1 MTLLMIVWMIDKT
14 ILDKQWRIRHLYKI
28 VDKMWHTV
36 TFSPNISQDIMMK
49 AKNESKKARWWVC
62 RLLELKG
69 RQLWAT
75 TYELIDWLDDCIFLR
90 NQTIIIAAH
99 KIEKMKD
106 FFQKVKYAYDNM
118 PDGIYD
124 EKVPWWIW
132 RKPKPQFNNVNELYF
147 PENNSK
153 IKITL
158 DTRSWTPTRLHI
170 TELAFK
176 EWADEMMAGTLPSVP
191 ASAPITIE
199 TTANGIWWYFYNIWQ
214 KNYWKPYW
222 EWSFDCLFIP
232 WYTDPLYVSDKLSE
246 LPREFEYIKSIKHNW
261 EYLSQRQINRY
272 CERIEELGRMVKQEF
287 PSFPE
292 EAFLTSWNPV
302 FNIEIVKNKSKPN
315 YIEDETYKDLRWY
328 NKDSTRK
335 AIYWVDTA
343 EWWVKWDYSVVTVR
357 DHQTMW
363 LLACYRWHIPPDA
376 LCEVID
382 KINKVFSKCK
392 IGIEK
397 NNTWLATIIKSEEYK
412 RYKDVYKEKILD
424 EITMRTTDKVWWTTS
439 SKTRPLMISEYEEAI
454 RTEIIKEIDDRQ
466 ESELYTFVYNEK
478 NKAEALEW
486 CHDDMI
492 MADAICYQ
500 MRNERIWLVDVSP
513 VVSPWNKSFI
523 SVWELED
530 DINAR
535 YAHLYK

>member
-1 MTLLMIVWMIDKT
+1 MTLHLTVWMEQT
-14 ILDKQWRIRHLYKI
+14 LLDKQRRIRHLYKI
-28 VDKMWHTV
+28 VDKLWQTIV
-36 TFSPNISQDIMMK
+36 FRPNKSQDIMMN
-49 AKNESKKARWWVC
+49 AKMDSKKARWWVT

-75 TYELIDWLDDCIFLR
+75 TYEIIDWLDDCLFKS
-90 NQTIIIAAH
+90 NQTIVISAH
-99 KIEKMKD
+99 KIDKMKD
-106 FFQKVKYAYDNM
+106 FFQKAKYAYDNI
-118 PDGIYD
+118 PEAIKD
-124 EKVPWWIW
+124 ERVPWWV
-132 RKPKPQFNNVNELYF
+132 RHKPKPQYNNVNELYF

-176 EWADEMMAGTLPSVP
+176 EWAEEMMAGTLPSVP
-191 ASAPITIE
+191 ATAPITIE
-199 TTANGIWWYFYNIWQ
+199 TTANWIGWYFYDLWT

-222 EWSFDCLFIP
+222 EWAFDCLFIP
-232 WYTDPLYVSDKLSE
+232 RFTDLNYVSDKEWE
-246 LPREFEYIKSIKHNW
+246 LPKEFEYLNNIEHEWAK
-261 EYLSQRQINRY
+261 LSQKQINRY
-272 CERIEELGRMVKQEF
+272 CEKIEELWRTVKQEF

-292 EAFLTSWNPV
+292 EAFLTSGNPV
-302 FNIEIVKNKSKPN
+302 FNIEIVQSKSHPKF
-315 YIEDETYKDLRWY
+315 IEDEIYKDLRWY
-328 NKDSTRK
+328 NKDPSRK

-343 EWWVKWDYSVVTVR
+343 EWWIKWDYSVVTVR

-392 IGIEK
+392 IWIEK
-397 NNTWLATIIKSEEYK
+397 NNTWLSTVIKSEEYP

-424 EITMRTTDKVWWTTS
+424 EITMRTTDKVWRTTS

-454 RTEIIKEIDDRQ
+454 RTDIIKEIDDRQ

-500 MRNERIWLVDVSP
+500 MRNERIWLVDTAP
-513 VVSPWNKSFI
+513 VVAPWNKSFI
-523 SVWELED
+523 SIGEIED

>member
-1 MTLLMIVWMIDKT
+1 MMNA
-14 ILDKQWRIRHLYKI
+14 
-28 VDKMWHTV
+28 KM
-36 TFSPNISQDIMMK
+36 D
-49 AKNESKKARWWVC
+49 SKKARWWVT

-75 TYELIDWLDDCIFLR
+75 TYEIIDWLDDCLFKS
-90 NQTIIIAAH
+90 NQTIVISAH
-99 KIEKMKD
+99 KIDKMKD
-106 FFQKVKYAYDNM
+106 FFQKAKYAYDNI
-118 PDGIYD
+118 PEAIKD
-124 EKVPWWIW
+124 ERVPWWV
-132 RKPKPQFNNVNELYF
+132 RHKPKPQYNNVNELYF

-176 EWADEMMAGTLPSVP
+176 EWAEEMMAGTLPSVP
-191 ASAPITIE
+191 STAPITIE
-199 TTANGIWWYFYNIWQ
+199 TTANWIGWYFYDLWT

-222 EWSFDCLFIP
+222 EWAFDCLFIP
-232 WYTDPLYVSDKLSE
+232 RFTDLNYVSDKEWE
-246 LPREFEYIKSIKHNW
+246 LPKEFEYLNNIEHEWAK
-261 EYLSQRQINRY
+261 LSQKQINRY
-272 CERIEELGRMVKQEF
+272 CEKIEELWRTVKQEF

-292 EAFLTSWNPV
+292 EAFLTSGNPV
-302 FNIEIVKNKSKPN
+302 FNIEIVQSKSHPKF
-315 YIEDETYKDLRWY
+315 IEDEIYKDLRWY
-328 NKDSTRK
+328 NKDPSRK

-343 EWWVKWDYSVVTVR
+343 EWWIKWDYSVVTVR

-392 IGIEK
+392 IWIEK
-397 NNTWLATIIKSEEYK
+397 NNTWLSTVIKSEEYP

-424 EITMRTTDKVWWTTS
+424 EITMRTTDKVWRTTS

-454 RTEIIKEIDDRQ
+454 RTDIIKEIDDRQ

-500 MRNERIWLVDVSP
+500 MRNERIWLVDTSP
-513 VVSPWNKSFI
+513 VVAPWNKSFI
-523 SVWELED
+523 SIEDIED

>member
-1 MTLLMIVWMIDKT
+1 
-14 ILDKQWRIRHLYKI
+14 
-28 VDKMWHTV
+28 
-36 TFSPNISQDIMMK
+36 MME
-49 AKNESKKARWWVC
+49 AKLKSKKARGWVT

-75 TYELIDWLDDCIFLR
+75 TYEIIDWLDDCLFKS
-90 NQTIIIAAH
+90 NQTIVISAH
-99 KIEKMKD
+99 KIDKMKD
-106 FFQKVKYAYDNM
+106 FFQKAKYAYDNI
-118 PDGIYD
+118 PEAIKD
-124 EKVPWWIW
+124 ERVPWWV
-132 RKPKPQFNNVNELYF
+132 RHKPKPQYNNVNELYF

-176 EWADEMMAGTLPSVP
+176 EWAEEMMAGTLPSVP
-191 ASAPITIE
+191 ATAPITIE
-199 TTANGIWWYFYNIWQ
+199 TTANWIGWYFYDLRT

-222 EWSFDCLFIP
+222 EWAFDCLFIP
-232 WYTDPLYVSDKLSE
+232 RFTDPKYVSNKQSILPKEYEYLNNIEYEWSKLSQE
-246 LPREFEYIKSIKHNW
+246 
-261 EYLSQRQINRY
+261 QINRY
-272 CERIEELGRMVKQEF
+272 CEKIEELGRTVKQEF

-292 EAFLTSWNPV
+292 EAFLTSGNPV
-302 FNIEIVKNKSKPN
+302 FNVEIVQSTSKPQ
-315 YIEDETYKDLRWY
+315 YIEDEIYRDLRWY
-328 NKDSTRK
+328 NKDPLRK
-335 AIYWVDTA
+335 AIYWVDTS
-343 EWWVKWDYSVVTVR
+343 EWWIKWDYSVVIVR
-357 DHQTMW
+357 DQQTMW

-376 LCEVID
+376 LCEIID

-397 NNTWLATIIKSEEYK
+397 NNTWLATVIKSEEYK

-424 EITMRTTDKVWWTTS
+424 EITMRTTDKVWRTTS
-439 SKTRPLMISEYEEAI
+439 TKTRPLMISEYEEAI
-454 RTEIIKEIDDRQ
+454 RTGIIKDIDERQ

-500 MRNERIWLVDVSP
+500 MRNERIWLVDTAP
-513 VVSPWNKSFI
+513 VVAPWNKSFI
-523 SVWELED
+523 SIEDIED